1 MKLFLLAIMAVACV
15 FNIQAAPVER
25 EVTFFNGDIKL
36 GGTLTLPDS
45 VGTYPALLLV
55 SGSGQQNRDE
65 EMFGFKPFKVIA
77 EFLCDCGY
85 AVLRYDDRGVGKSK
99 NKKSKLDSATTEDF
113 AQDAYAGIKFLKTEP
128 NIAPTKIGIL
138 GHSEGGIIAAMLAAK
153 HPQDIA
159 FIITMGGPAIPG
171 SKIVNYQVATSSKEV
186 GFSQQGID
194 IAISYQNK
202 LYQAFADK
210 KSAEDIQEILYQS
223 NLELIEYMPNEK
235 KSSITNK
242 EEYAK
247 SMAFFGVKQANTPW
261 FKFFALFDPAT
272 ALANVQCPTLA
283 IFGEKDTQVPPTLNL
298 EPYKQA
304 FATKPQLLEIRII
317 NSANHLFQK
326 ANTGSISEYA
336 TLEKAFTPDFLP
348 TIQDWLEIRLGNKQ
362 KK

>member
-1 MKLFLLAIMAVACV
+1 MKLLFLAIISIACV
-15 FNIQAAPVER
+15 WNIQATPIER

-36 GGTLTLPDS
+36 GGTLTIPDS
-45 VGTYPALLLV
+45 VGTYPALLLI

-99 NKKSKLDSATTEDF
+99 NKKSKLDSATTADF
-113 AQDAYAGIKFLKTEP
+113 AQDAYSGIKFLRTEP
-128 NIAPTKIGIL
+128 HIVPNKIGIL

-153 HPQDIA
+153 YPQDLA

-171 SKIVNYQVATSSKEV
+171 SKIVNYQVATSSKEA

-194 IAISYQNK
+194 LAISYQNK
-202 LYQAFADK
+202 LYQAFAEN
-210 KSAEDIQEILYQS
+210 KSAEDIQAILYQS
-223 NLELIEYMPNEK
+223 NFELIEYMPIEK

-261 FKFFALFDPAT
+261 FKFFALFDPAA
-272 ALANVQCPTLA
+272 ALKNVQCPTLA
-283 IFGEKDTQVPPTLNL
+283 IFGEKDNQVPPALNL
-298 EPYKQA
+298 EPFKQA
-304 FATKPQLLEIRII
+304 FATKQQLLEIKII

-326 ANTGSISEYA
+326 ANTGLMSEYA
-336 TLEKAFTPDFLP
+336 SLDKAFAPDFLP
-348 TIQDWLEIRLGNKQ
+348 TIQNWLDKTLGNKE

>member
-1 MKLFLLAIMAVACV
+1 MKLLFLAIMSIACV
-15 FNIQAAPVER
+15 FNIQAAPIER

-45 VGTYPALLLV
+45 VGTYPALLLI

-85 AVLRYDDRGVGKSK
+85 AVLRYDDRGIGKSK

-113 AQDAYAGIKFLKTEP
+113 AQDAYAGIKFLKADS
-128 NIAPTKIGIL
+128 NIAHDKIGIL
-138 GHSEGGIIAAMLAAK
+138 GHSEGGIIAAMLAAT
-153 HPQDIA
+153 HPQDLA

-171 SKIVNYQVATSSKEV
+171 SKIVNYQVATSSKEA

-210 KSAEDIQEILYQS
+210 KSAVDIQTILYQS
-223 NLELIEYMPNEK
+223 NLELIDYMPKEK
-235 KSSITNK
+235 KSAITNK

-247 SMAFFGVKQANTPW
+247 SMAYFGVKQANTPW

-272 ALANVQCPTLA
+272 ALKNVQCPTLA
-283 IFGEKDTQVPPTLNL
+283 IFGEKDNQVPPALNL

-304 FATKPQLLEIRII
+304 FATKPQLVEIKII

-326 ANTGSISEYA
+326 ANTGLMSEYA
-336 TLEKAFTPDFLP
+336 TLDKAFAPDFLP
-348 TIQDWLEIRLGNKQ
+348 TIQNWLNKTLDYNF